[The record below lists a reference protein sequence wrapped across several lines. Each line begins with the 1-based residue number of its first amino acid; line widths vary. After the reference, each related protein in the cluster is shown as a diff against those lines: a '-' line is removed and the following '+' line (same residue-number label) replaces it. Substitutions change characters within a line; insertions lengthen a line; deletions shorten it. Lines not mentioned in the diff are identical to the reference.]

1 MAQATEANNQ
11 PTTIAAFDSS
21 YILTAIF
28 RSISEAAALTGAL
41 RQSLIKAAYGDIISV
56 NGRYW
61 RAVPLDFE
69 IEPDDIGKLT
79 LFEFDTFIGE
89 DRKIYATRK
98 MLKNSVMLE
107 SEYLIL
113 KNKNNTK

>member
-1 MAQATEANNQ
+1 MAQETTNQ
-11 PTTIAAFDSS
+11 PTTIVAFDPT
-21 YILTAIF
+21 YKLVAIF
-28 RSISEAAALTGAL
+28 KSISEAAALTGAV

-56 NGRYW
+56 SGRYW
-61 RAVPLDFE
+61 RAVPPDFQ
-69 IEPDDIGKLT
+69 IEPEDIGKLT
-79 LFEFDTFIGE
+79 LFEFDEAVGE

-113 KNKNNTK
+113 KQNLS